1 MCRAVEVDHC
11 DITLIQ
17 VSAPFLAFVGASA
30 FSSTLMST
38 FQAYSSSSCFPNSPQ
53 LYPSHSSWPFSIA
66 FLRGEPGLSK
76 HLNWTLVSG
85 LPPHETT
92 WLQGR
97 QRACVPKHSLYWRK
111 ENLKQCWNQMGQKT
125 QRSICL
131 VFNGDSYP
139 NKGDTG
145 ALNEACVLDSTPIL
159 LCARELAAIFP
170 TFLFFTLIC
179 KKLYY

>member
-1 MCRAVEVDHC
+1 
-11 DITLIQ
+11 
-17 VSAPFLAFVGASA
+17 
-30 FSSTLMST
+30 
-38 FQAYSSSSCFPNSPQ
+38 
-53 LYPSHSSWPFSIA
+53 
-66 FLRGEPGLSK
+66 
-76 HLNWTLVSG
+76 
-85 LPPHETT
+85 
-92 WLQGR
+92 
-97 QRACVPKHSLYWRK
+97 
-111 ENLKQCWNQMGQKT
+111 MGQKT
-125 QRSICL
+125 QRSVCL